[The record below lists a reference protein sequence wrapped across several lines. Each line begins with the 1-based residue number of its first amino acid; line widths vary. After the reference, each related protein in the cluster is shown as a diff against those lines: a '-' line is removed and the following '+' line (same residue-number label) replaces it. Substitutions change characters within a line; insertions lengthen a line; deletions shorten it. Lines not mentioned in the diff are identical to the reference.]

1 MRTKSLTS
9 TWTSIRYVLST
20 SWINS
25 RRSIIYYST
34 VTLLLAVQPF
44 LLILFPKFIID
55 ELTGQQ
61 RPQHFI
67 FLISL
72 MFLILTITSYFTGY
86 LQNLGLTQLMKVVFK
101 QIHAHTA
108 QNMNVD
114 FKNTEDPGY
123 LNQMEQAKRSLQSV
137 QNGFQG
143 FFHTFFSCL
152 AGFLAFA
159 GYITVIGGLNFA
171 VIVFLIV
178 SIGCSYV
185 FSLRAKRYEY
195 EHEQQLSELERKRKY
210 YSDIMQDF
218 TFGKEIRI
226 NSFNNTLVSLY
237 HSSVQNRQKIQS
249 SISSSYF
256 QSEILDILIRLF
268 REGIVYGY
276 LAYLYLHQ
284 RITIGDFVMYTTAV
298 AGFSGVLQG
307 FMKDLAHLRTQ
318 NLYIEELRNF
328 LEIPQDKQGE
338 GGMHTLPTG
347 PYSIEFK
354 EVSFTYPG
362 TSQPVFNKIS
372 FIIPPHQRLAIVGH
386 NGAGKTTLIKL
397 LCRLYEPDGGEIT
410 LNGINI
416 KHFAKTDYWRL
427 FSTVFQEIRV
437 LAFSLAENISLKE
450 HRESDAL
457 RIHDSLEKAG
467 LSEKVASLKS
477 GILTPMQKF
486 LDDQG
491 VEFSGGENQRMMLAR
506 ALYKNGDLII
516 LDEPTAAVD
525 AIAEFNLYTRFN
537 EMIGERTALYISHR
551 LSSTRFC
558 DQILY
563 MEQGEIAEAGSH
575 SELMKQ
581 NGRYNQ
587 MYQIQAQYYKGSES

>member
-9 TWTSIRYVLST
+9 TWPSIRYVLST
-20 SWINS
+20 SWTYS
-25 RRSIIYYST
+25 KRSIIYYST
-34 VTLLLAVQPF
+34 VTLLTAIQPF
-44 LLILFPKFIID
+44 FLILFPKFIVD

-61 RPQHFI
+61 RPQQFI
-67 FLISL
+67 VLILL
-72 MFLILTITSYFTGY
+72 MFLSLAIISYCTGY
-86 LQNLGLTQLMKVVFK
+86 LQNLGLTQLMKIVFK

-114 FKNTEDPGY
+114 FKKTEDPVY

-143 FFHTFFSCL
+143 LFHTFFACL
-152 AGFLAFA
+152 TGLLAFA
-159 GYITVIGGLNFA
+159 GYITVIGTLNLGL
-171 VIVFLIV
+171 IVFLIV
-178 SIGCSYV
+178 CVGCSYM

-210 YSDIMQDF
+210 YSDVMQDF

-226 NSFNNTLVSLY
+226 NSFNHTLVSLY
-237 HSSVQNRQKIQS
+237 HSSVQDRQKIQS
-249 SISSSYF
+249 AISKFYF
-256 QSEILDILIRLF
+256 QSEKLDILIRLL

-284 RITIGDFVMYTTAV
+284 RITIGDFVMYTTAI

-328 LEIPQDKQGE
+328 LEIQQGE
-338 GGMHTLPTG
+338 QDERATLPLPVG
-347 PYSIEFK
+347 PYTIEFK

-362 TSQPVFNKIS
+362 TSEPVFNKIS

-397 LCRLYEPDGGEIT
+397 LCRLYEPDSGEIT
-410 LNGINI
+410 LNGFNI
-416 KHFAKTDYWRL
+416 KRFAETDYWKL

-437 LAFSLAENISLKE
+437 LAFSLGENISLKE
-450 HRESDAL
+450 HRESDSL
-457 RIHDSLEKAG
+457 KIHDSLEKAG
-467 LSEKVASLKS
+467 LSEKVASLKL

-486 LDDQG
+486 LDDKG

-525 AIAEFNLYTRFN
+525 AIAEFNLYTKFN
-537 EMIGERTALYISHR
+537 EMIGDRTAVYISHR

-563 MEQGEIAEAGSH
+563 MEQGEISEAGTH
-575 SELMKQ
+575 SELMERK
-581 NGRYNQ
+581 GKYNQ
-587 MYQIQAQYYKGSES
+587 MYQIQAQYYKGSEI

>member
-1 MRTKSLTS
+1 MRTKSVTS
-9 TWTSIRYVLST
+9 TWPSIRYVLST
-20 SWINS
+20 SWNYS
-25 RRSIIYYST
+25 KRSIIYYST
-34 VTLLLAVQPF
+34 VTLLTAMQPF

-61 RPQHFI
+61 RPQQFI
-67 FLISL
+67 LLISL
-72 MFLILTITSYFTGY
+72 MFIILTFAGYFTGY

-114 FKNTEDPGY
+114 FKNTEDPVY

-143 FFHTFFSCL
+143 LFHTFFACL
-152 AGFLAFA
+152 AGFLAFI
-159 GYITVIGGLNFA
+159 GYLTVIGRLNLG

-178 SIGCSYV
+178 SIGCSYGL
-185 FSLRAKRYEY
+185 SLRAKRYEY
-195 EHEQQLSELERKRKY
+195 KHEQQLSELERKKKY

-226 NSFNNTLVSLY
+226 NSFNSTLVFLY
-237 HSSVQNRQKIQS
+237 NLSVQNRQKIQS
-249 SISSSYF
+249 AISNFYF
-256 QSEILDILIRLF
+256 KSDSLDIVIRLF

-307 FMKDLAHLRTQ
+307 IMKDLAHLRTQ
-318 NLYIEELRNF
+318 NLYIEGLRNF
-328 LEIPQDKQGE
+328 LEIEQGE
-338 GGMHTLPTG
+338 QDEGTSLPLPKG
-347 PYSIEFK
+347 PYTIEFRK
-354 EVSFTYPG
+354 VSFTYPG
-362 TSQPVFNKIS
+362 SNHPVFNKIS

-397 LCRLYEPDGGEIT
+397 LSRLYEPDSGEIM

-416 KHFAKTDYWRL
+416 KRFAKTDFWKL
-427 FSTVFQEIRV
+427 FSTVFQEIHV
-437 LAFSLAENISLKE
+437 LAFSLAENVSLKE
-450 HRESDAL
+450 QSESDSL
-457 RIHDSLEKAG
+457 RIYDSLEKAG
-467 LSEKVASLKS
+467 LSEKVASLKL
-477 GILTPMQKF
+477 GILTPMQKL
-486 LDDQG
+486 LDDEG

-506 ALYKNGDLII
+506 ALYKNGELII

-525 AIAEFNLYTRFN
+525 PIAEFNLYTKFN
-537 EMIGERTALYISHR
+537 GMIGERTALYISHR

-563 MEQGEIAEAGSH
+563 MEQGEISEAGTH
-575 SELMKQ
+575 NELLERSGK
-581 NGRYNQ
+581 YNQ
-587 MYQIQAQYYKGSES
+587 MYQIQAQYYKGSEA

>member
-1 MRTKSLTS
+1 
-9 TWTSIRYVLST
+9 
-20 SWINS
+20 
-25 RRSIIYYST
+25 
-34 VTLLLAVQPF
+34 
-44 LLILFPKFIID
+44 
-55 ELTGQQ
+55 
-61 RPQHFI
+61 
-67 FLISL
+67 
-72 MFLILTITSYFTGY
+72 
-86 LQNLGLTQLMKVVFK
+86 
-101 QIHAHTA
+101 
-108 QNMNVD
+108 
-114 FKNTEDPGY
+114 
-123 LNQMEQAKRSLQSV
+123 
-137 QNGFQG
+137 
-143 FFHTFFSCL
+143 
-152 AGFLAFA
+152 
-159 GYITVIGGLNFA
+159 
-171 VIVFLIV
+171 
-178 SIGCSYV
+178 
-185 FSLRAKRYEY
+185 
-195 EHEQQLSELERKRKY
+195 
-210 YSDIMQDF
+210 
-218 TFGKEIRI
+218 
-226 NSFNNTLVSLY
+226 
-237 HSSVQNRQKIQS
+237 
-249 SISSSYF
+249 
-256 QSEILDILIRLF
+256 
-268 REGIVYGY
+268 
-276 LAYLYLHQ
+276 
-284 RITIGDFVMYTTAV
+284 
-298 AGFSGVLQG
+298 
-307 FMKDLAHLRTQ
+307 
-318 NLYIEELRNF
+318 
-328 LEIPQDKQGE
+328 
-338 GGMHTLPTG
+338 MHTLPTG

>member
-1 MRTKSLTS
+1 M
-9 TWTSIRYVLST
+9 
-20 SWINS
+20 
-25 RRSIIYYST
+25 
-34 VTLLLAVQPF
+34 
-44 LLILFPKFIID
+44 ILFPKFIVD

-61 RPQHFI
+61 RPRQFI
-67 FLISL
+67 ILISL
-72 MFLILTITSYFTGY
+72 MFLLLAIISYFTGY

-108 QNMNVD
+108 QNMNID
-114 FKNTEDPGY
+114 FMKTEDPVY
-123 LNQMEQAKRSLQSV
+123 LNQMVQAKRSLQSV

-143 FFHTFFSCL
+143 LFHTFFACL
-152 AGFLAFA
+152 SGFLAFA
-159 GYITVIGGLNFA
+159 GYITVIGRLNFG
-171 VIVFLIV
+171 VIVLLIV
-178 SIGCSYV
+178 SVGCSYV

-226 NSFNNTLVSLY
+226 NSFNHTLVSLY
-237 HSSVQNRQKIQS
+237 HLSVQNRQKIQS
-249 SISSSYF
+249 MISKFYF
-256 QSEILDILIRLF
+256 QSELLDILIRLL
-268 REGIVYGY
+268 REGIVYGF

-307 FMKDLAHLRTQ
+307 FMKDWAHLRTQ

-328 LEIPQDKQGE
+328 LEIQQGE
-338 GGMHTLPTG
+338 QDEGTSLPLPKG
-347 PYSIEFK
+347 PYTLEFK

-362 TSQPVFNKIS
+362 NSQPVFNKIS

-397 LCRLYEPDGGEIT
+397 LCRLYEPDSGEIM

-416 KHFAKTDYWRL
+416 KRFAKTDYWKL

-437 LAFSLAENISLKE
+437 LAFSLGENISLKE
-450 HRESDAL
+450 HRVSDSL
-457 RIHDSLEKAG
+457 KIHDSLEKAG
-467 LSEKVASLKS
+467 LSEKVASLKL

-486 LDDQG
+486 LDDKG

-506 ALYKNGDLII
+506 ALYKNGDLIV

-525 AIAEFNLYTRFN
+525 AIAEFNLYTKFN
-537 EMIGERTALYISHR
+537 EMIGDKTAVYISHR

-563 MEQGEIAEAGSH
+563 MEQGEISEAGTH
-575 SELMKQ
+575 SELMERK
-581 NGRYNQ
+581 GKYNQ
-587 MYQIQAQYYKGSES
+587 MYQIQAQYYKGGEISG

>member
-1 MRTKSLTS
+1 
-9 TWTSIRYVLST
+9 
-20 SWINS
+20 
-25 RRSIIYYST
+25 
-34 VTLLLAVQPF
+34 
-44 LLILFPKFIID
+44 
-55 ELTGQQ
+55 
-61 RPQHFI
+61 
-67 FLISL
+67 

-143 FFHTFFSCL
+143 LFHTFFSCL

-171 VIVFLIV
+171 VIIFLIV

-185 FSLRAKRYEY
+185 FSFRAKRYEY

-338 GGMHTLPTG
+338 GAMHTLPTG

-397 LCRLYEPDGGEIT
+397 LCRLYEPDSGEIT

-506 ALYKNGDLII
+506 ALYKNGELII

-563 MEQGEIAEAGSH
+563 MEQGEISEAGSH
-575 SELMKQ
+575 SELMERRGK
-581 NGRYNQ
+581 YNQ
-587 MYQIQAQYYKGSES
+587 MYQIQAQYYKGSEA